1 MLLQL
6 YTVYVMK
13 TPCVD
18 TDKAVICKRFSEFY
32 KLYKDLKTEFPSIF
46 TMAPQFPKKVI
57 GPRNFDQEVLRSR
70 SRAFE
75 KILQFVYSFDE
86 ICEHQIFKEFFYLP
100 DLRDASMY
108 IRGGKFRDALNLL
121 VNAVHLQQKLSDDI
135 PDIVATLGS
144 IVAADIAIDNTE
156 EAEKYAVAAIELI
169 KHDVGNVYLIPLINT
184 AIELRWRLGKDKRYL
199 EEKLKE
205 IKEKTSVEIEDTRT
219 LRQLACSRY
228 SYTR

>member
-1 MLLQL
+1 MQL

-18 TDKAVICKRFSEFY
+18 TDKAVIRKRFSEFH
-32 KLYKDLKTEFPSIF
+32 KLYKDLKNEFSNIF
-46 TMAPQFPKKVI
+46 ATAPPFPKKVI
-57 GPRNFDQEVLRSR
+57 GSKNFDEEVLQTR

-75 KILQFVYSFDE
+75 KILQYIYSFDE
-86 ICEHQIFKEFFYLP
+86 ICEHEMFKEFFYLP
-100 DLRDASMY
+100 DLREACMD

-121 VNAVHLQQKLSDDI
+121 KNAVHLQQKLSDDTHE
-135 PDIVATLGS
+135 IVATLGS
-144 IVAADIAIDNTE
+144 IVAADIAIDNTQ
-156 EAEKYAVAAIELI
+156 EAEKYATAAIDLI
-169 KHDVGNVYLIPLINT
+169 NHEVGSVYLIPLINT
-184 AIELRWRLGKDKRYL
+184 AIELRWRLGMDKRVL

-205 IKEKTSVEIEDTRT
+205 IKAKTMLETEDTRT